1 MKYLSCRYINAL
13 CFNDTRIVHCTVG
26 NSSKNKQ
33 YAVLQENYNGEP
45 IDWKWLVD
53 SIDAEKESFRNG
65 KVIESCE
72 GCLELRN
79 IDWDFV
85 NQQRKFDYILFSN
98 WYNCNSACIYCYDN
112 QDDFVIEDIDKNS
125 EIKSN
130 DTYDIIPIVKDLI
143 EKDLLSPNVAIEFA
157 GGEPTIYYKF
167 DEALKILV
175 DAGVKNIIINTNA
188 IRYSKEIENAI
199 SKGVADVVV
208 SVDAGTKEVHRK
220 IKRVASYDKVI
231 ENLTNYCKAKKPENK
246 NRVWSKFIIVDG
258 VNDKEEEIQKWIM
271 KAKEMNITKLY
282 FNADDRLYR
291 QQTTKEVFGR
301 VKELVDYFID
311 FAQKEEMHYM
321 LCSNVLYPYTLLGFE
336 PPKNEW

>member
-1 MKYLSCRYINAL
+1 
-13 CFNDTRIVHCTVG
+13 
-26 NSSKNKQ
+26 
-33 YAVLQENYNGEP
+33 LQENYNGEP
-45 IDWKWLVD
+45 IDWDELLDK
-53 SIDAEKESFRNG
+53 IEEEKENARNG
-65 KVIESCE
+65 KVIECCQ
-72 GCLELRN
+72 GCLELQSKE
-79 IDWDFV
+79 WDLI
-85 NQQRKFDYILFSN
+85 NQPRKFDYILFSN
-98 WYNCNSACIYCYDN
+98 WYRCNSFCIYCVDLP
-112 QDDFVIEDIDKNS
+112 DELLIEDVTQSSYFNP
-125 EIKSN
+125 N
-130 DTYDIIPIVKDLI
+130 DTYDIVPIVKDLV
-143 EKDLLSPNVAIEFA
+143 EKDLLSSNATIEFA